1 MNACAFQA
9 RMISMVQ
16 MRVAMCKFPE
26 TILVNEVENM
36 EDTFKRLTDS
46 LVEKNEK
53 LSYAQARTWIELMW
67 EDFESTY
74 AKAGRKY
81 RGPEMTEQIVRR
93 WIEQY
98 GPILHEM
105 KTENP
110 KYKHLINRD
119 DHLTH

>member
-1 MNACAFQA
+1 
-9 RMISMVQ
+9 MISMIQ
-16 MRVAMCKFPE
+16 KRVAMCKIPE
-26 TILVNEVENM
+26 TILVKEVKNM
-36 EDTFKRLTDS
+36 EDTFKRLTDL

-74 AKAGRKY
+74 ARAGRKY

-98 GPILHEM
+98 GPVLHEM

-110 KYKHLINRD
+110 KYKHLINRN